1 MHPAGGGLREG
12 GEGGQQPGGGGE
24 GGRLRLRHR
33 TRMYTEQT
41 AKVVAAALGG
51 GGDIM
56 DSIPCRASYWKNR
69 IKSSYSSNRPGA
81 NHPILPIVRA
91 KIFLFFESSW

>member
-1 MHPAGGGLREG
+1 MKGSNFFENICFLLSPKIRRSLLDPYSVKRHGSATPRPPLCQVHPAGGGLREG

-41 AKVVAAALGG
+41 AKVVAAAWGG
-51 GGDIM
+51 GT
-56 DSIPCRASYWKNR
+56 
-69 IKSSYSSNRPGA
+69 
-81 NHPILPIVRA
+81 
-91 KIFLFFESSW
+91 